1 MNRRAL
7 LLAAAACGAV
17 TASSQR
23 MARAQAQQRF
33 GAAARYSAASGGAAL
48 IVVRNGVV
56 LGEDYPNGAP
66 DTRWPIGAATRAFA
80 PLLAATM
87 VEDALMSLDEPVAL
101 TIGEWGADPVR
112 SGITVRGL
120 LNGTSG
126 IAFPSLGARDA
137 ATALALAPVATPGA
151 RFIDDAAPYAILAE
165 IARRKLLAQGG
176 ETDPARYLTART
188 LAPIGCAP
196 IAWTRD
202 AAGAAHFEDG
212 VFVCA
217 RGWAAAGELIRRGG
231 VWRAAQLAD
240 QYALGD
246 ALRGSFAEPRAG
258 FGFWLAVPAGG
269 RPAPP
274 VNSDLWRAASPAPVD
289 LAMAAGDAGQR
300 LYIVPSHALV
310 IVRQTHSDAAAAP
323 WSDAQFLSLIW
334 SDL

>member
-7 LLAAAACGAV
+7 LLAAACGAV

-23 MARAQAQQRF
+23 PARAQPRRRF
-33 GAAARYSAASGGAAL
+33 GAAARYSAENGGSTFIL
-48 IVVRNGVV
+48 VRNGIV
-56 LGEDYPNGAP
+56 LGEDYPGGAA

-87 VEDALMSLDEPVAL
+87 VEDGLMSLDEPVAL
-101 TIGEWGADPVR
+101 TIGEWGADPVK
-112 SGITVRGL
+112 SVISLRGL

-126 IAFPSLGARDA
+126 IAFPPNGARGA
-137 ATALALAPVATPGA
+137 AAAIALAPADTPGA
-151 RFIDDAAPYAILAE
+151 RFIDDSAPYAILAE
-165 IARRKLLAQGG
+165 IARRKLLAGSG
-176 ETDPARYLTART
+176 EIDPALYLTGRT

-196 IAWTRD
+196 IGWTRD
-202 AAGAAHFEDG
+202 ADRAAHFDDG
-212 VFVCA
+212 AFVTA

-240 QYALGD
+240 QYVLGD

-258 FGFWLAVPAGG
+258 FGFWLAVPSGG
-269 RPAPP
+269 RQALP
-274 VNSDLWRAASPAPVD
+274 VNSDLWRAPSPAPID
-289 LAMAAGDAGQR
+289 LAMAAGAAGQR

-310 IVRQTHSDAAAAP
+310 IVRQTLNDAAATS
-323 WSDAQFLSLIW
+323 WSDAQFLTLLW